1 MDLKRTSNFEKRL
14 QRMQQLE
21 QLYKPRVKFTE
32 KGIIVE
38 NSMGVRNRINK
49 LRKEESICIC
59 LF

>member
-1 MDLKRTSNFEKRL
+1 MNWKRTSNLEKRL

-21 QLYKPRVKFTE
+21 QLYKPRVEFTE

-38 NSMGVRNRINK
+38 NGMGVINRIDK